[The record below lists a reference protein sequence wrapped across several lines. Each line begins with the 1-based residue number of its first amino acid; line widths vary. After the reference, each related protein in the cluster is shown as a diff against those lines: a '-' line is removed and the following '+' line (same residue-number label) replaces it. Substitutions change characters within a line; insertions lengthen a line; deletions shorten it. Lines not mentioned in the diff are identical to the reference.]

1 MKKIGLLDKMK
12 DVFAELTGKNK
23 FDRLDFAILKTLL
36 MLAAVDGEVGDD
48 EVGRFK
54 ELATKCRGYNGESFD
69 TLWDTAVRSAGYL
82 LLQSHFLDQ
91 EQLVA
96 AFVREAETDLVKEIA
111 LEVSTERDRAF
122 SLMERMAMSD
132 GDYSEV
138 ERACIA
144 ALSQRVEAAREKAL
158 AERYPRA
165 AKFDK

>member
-1 MKKIGLLDKMK
+1 MKKIGLFEKMK

-54 ELATKCRGYNGESFD
+54 ELAAKCRGYNGESFD

-82 LLQSHFLDQ
+82 LLQSHFLDR